1 MSTTSQPFGLRPAYS
16 PSGVVR
22 PTAYAILTGYAVNI
36 LQNQPVKIGS
46 NGTIEAAAIGDR
58 FVGTF
63 QGVEF
68 TDSDGRRRVS
78 NKWTASIAATDIVA
92 YVTLDPT
99 IVYEIQASGSIAVT
113 DIGKQADFTAITA
126 GSTVTGLSALM
137 LDIATLTDT
146 GNASLR
152 VIDAAPG
159 PDNIFGDSFTIVQ
172 VQISEHQ
179 NVADR
184 AAY

>member
-1 MSTTSQPFGLRPAYS
+1 
-16 PSGVVR
+16 
-22 PTAYAILTGYAVNI
+22 
-36 LQNQPVKIGS
+36 
-46 NGTIEAAAIGDR
+46 
-58 FVGTF
+58 
-63 QGVEF
+63 
-68 TDSDGRRRVS
+68 
-78 NKWTASIAATDIVA
+78 
-92 YVTLDPT
+92 
-99 IVYEIQASGSIAVT
+99 
-113 DIGKQADFTAITA
+113 
-126 GSTVTGLSALM
+126 M